1 MAQFSDMIIVNSG
14 LDMIAES
21 QAGGKLIFTKAKLGD
36 GQVGE
41 TNIQTLTDII
51 SPKLTVNLSN
61 VTKKEA
67 GHVEVR
73 FTVDNTNL
81 NVGFFAREVGI
92 YAKIGEDGTEKLYG
106 YANAGNYTDYLP
118 DKTTPIDAMT
128 VVIDVVVG
136 NASEIGFE
144 TDKTLVYLTLAD
156 MDDHNADPNAHND
169 KIASQ
174 TEAEAQSGQNNT
186 KFMTPLR
193 VYQAIVAYFTQFLA
207 AAVFTGIVKAVA
219 PAANSNDNSVPTTSW
234 VRTCFESMAK
244 TVAEILE
251 IQWKAE
257 ATGYLL
263 LGPYLGNLKILWGV
277 TVITVAAYPQ
287 TIILPATINTY
298 LSGSATPW
306 TIDIPSIVVVPYLC
320 NATTSSVDI
329 ILDYEVGAQVP
340 NNVPVIYIAL
350 AK

>member
-1 MAQFSDMIIVNSG
+1 M
-14 LDMIAES
+14 
-21 QAGGKLIFTKAKLGD
+21 IFTKAKLGD

-41 TNIQTLTDII
+41 TNIKTLTDII

-61 VTKKEA
+61 VTKKET

-73 FTVDNTNL
+73 FTVDNSNL
-81 NVGFFAREVGI
+81 EVGFFAREIGI

-128 VVIDVVVG
+128 IVIDVVVG

-156 MDDHNADPNAHND
+156 MDDHNADPDAHTD

-174 TEAEAQSGQNNT
+174 AEAEAQSNQNNK

-219 PAANSNDNSVPTTSW
+219 PSADSNDKSVPTTSW

-251 IQWKAE
+251 IQWKTE

-263 LGPYLGNLKILWGV
+263 LGPYLGNLKILWG
-277 TVITVAAYPQ
+277 
-287 TIILPATINTY
+287 
-298 LSGSATPW
+298 SSTP
-306 TIDIPSIVVVPYLC
+306 
-320 NATTSSVDI
+320 
-329 ILDYEVGAQVP
+329 
-340 NNVPVIYIAL
+340 
-350 AK
+350 

>member
-156 MDDHNADPNAHND
+156 MDDHNADVEAHTD

-174 TEAEAQSGQNNT
+174 AEAEAQSNQNNK

-219 PAANSNDNSVPTTSW
+219 PAAASNDNSVPTTSW

-263 LGPYLGNLKILWGV
+263 LGPYLGNIKILWGE
-277 TVITVAAYPQ
+277 T
-287 TIILPATINTY
+287 
-298 LSGSATPW
+298 
-306 TIDIPSIVVVPYLC
+306 
-320 NATTSSVDI
+320 ATTPADNGGEIIFTPAVQCNSILNAILSDTTGRVSAGQSVEGGRI
-329 ILDYEVGAQVP
+329 INISNGKIQAQSDWQMGVEQTFRY
-340 NNVPVIYIAL
+340 VAFAI
-350 AK
+350 

>member
-14 LDMIAES
+14 LNMIAES

-118 DKTTPIDAMT
+118 DKTAPIDAMT

-174 TEAEAQSGQNNT
+174 TEAEAQSKQNNT

-219 PAANSNDNSVPTTSW
+219 PGASSNDTSVPTTSW
-234 VRTCFESMAK
+234 VRTCITSMLK
-244 TVAEILE
+244 QIAEILE

-257 ATGYLL
+257 ATGYFLF
-263 LGPYLGNLKILWGV
+263 GPYLGNIKILWGYGEFTTNSV
-277 TVITVAAYPQ
+277 TITK
-287 TIILPATINTY
+287 IINARAFIGLATDVN
-298 LSGSATPW
+298 S
-306 TIDIPSIVVVPYLC
+306 V
-320 NATTSSVDI
+320 ATTSMF
-329 ILDYEVGAQVP
+329 P
-340 NNVPVIYIAL
+340 IARDANKSTL
-350 AK
+350 TNETFYADSNTGVFSYLLFCW